1 VNVVGV
7 EANSCSTFDT
17 PHLHKARKGGKYLAS
32 AKKNSN
38 EGNHDLKNNNDDNH
52 NHEIVVVMATTT
64 IEQQPR
70 PWSISNNGD
79 HGVAITKVTTK

>member
-32 AKKNSN
+32 TKKNSN
-38 EGNHDLKNNNDDNH
+38 EGDHDLETNNNDGKSTLKTT
-52 NHEIVVVMATTT
+52 MMTTT
-64 IEQQPR
+64 
-70 PWSISNNGD
+70 
-79 HGVAITKVTTK
+79 TMK